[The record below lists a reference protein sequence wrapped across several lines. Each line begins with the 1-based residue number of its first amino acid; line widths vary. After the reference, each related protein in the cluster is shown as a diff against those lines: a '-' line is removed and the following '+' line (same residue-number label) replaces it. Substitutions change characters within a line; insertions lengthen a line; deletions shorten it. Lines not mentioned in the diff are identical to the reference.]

1 MTAFRRNLAAL
12 GIGLV
17 AQRFAQLVA
26 LLLLA
31 RTLGAEATGRNA
43 QGLALAGMLAIAGT
57 AGLRNEVARGLA
69 HHHDALG
76 GWLRVAVR
84 ARLLRSAWL
93 FAIVSLAAFA
103 FSTSPWF
110 WIVSAAA
117 CLPAAFD
124 LKQLGDVAAR
134 TRSEVRL
141 ESASAAIYL
150 GCTGLWLACGGTDL
164 TSLAAIQLASRTCY
178 ALGAARAIRS
188 LPIGTSAPSARAL
201 LRRSRSLAPAQV
213 LGELTIGLDVCIVGA
228 LGGDAVSGL
237 YAIASRIAGA
247 AGMPTAQL
255 TRLFFAHQVHA
266 AARGDAVRAS
276 RVALRATALVLL
288 PMLAGGVVLAPR
300 LCALFGPTFVLAA
313 DALRWLLLAITA
325 QHLAW
330 QAHQSLLALGRDV
343 AYGRVLWLPSLLH
356 AAALALLT
364 PSFGATGAAFATA
377 LAQLCFLA
385 TALALLGRSTVQ
397 PWNWLLGPI
406 ELALA
411 TGTATAAVAALTST
425 STLQG
430 AALLVP
436 LATGGIVFAAGLWLL
451 EWRKR
456 WHKIGTGLVEASR
469 FRS

>member
-1 MTAFRRNLAAL
+1 MTAIRRNLAAL

-17 AQRFAQLVA
+17 AQRCAQLVA
-26 LLLLA
+26 LLLVA

-43 QGLALAGMLAIAGT
+43 QGLALAGMLAIAAT

-69 HHHDALG
+69 RHHEAPG
-76 GWLRVAVR
+76 GWLRAAVR

-93 FAIVSLAAFA
+93 LTIVSIAAFA
-103 FSTSPWF
+103 CSTAPWF

-117 CLPAAFD
+117 CLPAALD
-124 LKQLGDVAAR
+124 LKQLGDVVAR

-141 ESASAAIYL
+141 ESASSAIYL
-150 GCTGLWLACGGTDL
+150 GCTGIWLACGGTEL
-164 TSLAAIQLASRTCY
+164 TSLAAIQLGSRLCY

-188 LPIGTSAPSARAL
+188 LPIGDTAPTALGL
-201 LRRSRSLAPAQV
+201 LRRSRRLAPAQV
-213 LGELTIGLDVCIVGA
+213 LGELTIGLDVCLVGA

-237 YAIASRIAGA
+237 YAIGSRIAGA

-255 TRLFFAHQVHA
+255 TRLFFAHQMHA
-266 AARGDAVRAS
+266 AARGDSVRAS

-288 PMLAGGVVLAPR
+288 PMLAGGLVLAPQ
-300 LCALFGPTFVLAA
+300 LCALFGPAFVAAA

-343 AYGRVLWLPSLLH
+343 AYGRVLWLPSVLH
-356 AAALALLT
+356 ATALALLT
-364 PSFGATGAAFATA
+364 PSFGATGAALATA
-377 LAQLCFLA
+377 VAQLSFLA
-385 TALALLGRSTVQ
+385 TALALLGRSTVL
-397 PWNWLLGPI
+397 PLSWLLGPI
-406 ELALA
+406 QLALA
-411 TGTATAAVAALTST
+411 TGVATAAVAAVLSG
-425 STLQG
+425 SAPHG
-430 AALLVP
+430 VALLIP
-436 LATGGIVFAAGLWLL
+436 LATGGVVFAAGLWLL

-456 WHKIGTGLVEASR
+456 WHKIGAGLVEASR